1 MVRQEAATVV
11 LYTACSLISMDW
23 LERGSVALFE
33 SLLSYRNNLDLKSGR
48 RMHIVKLCR
57 SS

>member
-11 LYTACSLISMDW
+11 HYTACSLISMDW

-48 RMHIVKLCR
+48 RMHIVKLCH